1 MTQCTRHGVLE
12 EVDNALRTF
21 TRDDQTPAPGQI
33 WTNPDL
39 ARTYE
44 LLATGGRDAF
54 YKGAIARTID
64 GYMRRIGGWLAYEN
78 LAGHVG
84 EWVEPVSASYR
95 GYDVWELPPNTQGI
109 AALQMLNMLEG
120 FDLAAMGAGSAD
132 ALHVMIEAK
141 KLAYAD
147 RATFYTDPDFAESST
162 DWLVSKTYAEQRRR
176 LIRMDQASVL
186 MEPGAPPGSND
197 TVYLTVADG
206 EGMMVSLIQSNFFV
220 MGSGLV
226 PDHMGFM
233 LQNRGA
239 LFSLQDGH
247 ANIYAPRKRPFQ
259 TIIPG
264 FVTRDGDPLLSFGLM
279 GGAIQPQGHVQIVT
293 NIVDFG
299 MNVQAAGDAARWQ
312 HQGSGTT
319 DDPLKAP
326 GGTVS
331 VESGV
336 DQRVVEDLKARGH
349 RFASSPEL
357 KGYGGYQA
365 ILWDETLGVYR
376 AATEMRFDGSAAG
389 Y

>member
-1 MTQCTRHGVLE
+1 M
-12 EVDNALRTF
+12 
-21 TRDDQTPAPGQI
+21 
-33 WTNPDL
+33 
-39 ARTYE
+39 
-44 LLATGGRDAF
+44 
-54 YKGAIARTID
+54 
-64 GYMRRIGGWLAYEN
+64 
-78 LAGHVG
+78 G

-147 RATFYTDPDFAESST
+147 RGTFYTDPDFAESST

-226 PDHMGFM
+226 PDHLGFM

-239 LFSLQDGH
+239 LFSLEDGH

-264 FVTRDGDPLLSFGLM
+264 FVTRDGDPFLS
-279 GGAIQPQGHVQIVT
+279 
-293 NIVDFG
+293 
-299 MNVQAAGDAARWQ
+299 
-312 HQGSGTT
+312 
-319 DDPLKAP
+319 
-326 GGTVS
+326 
-331 VESGV
+331 
-336 DQRVVEDLKARGH
+336 
-349 RFASSPEL
+349 
-357 KGYGGYQA
+357 
-365 ILWDETLGVYR
+365 LG
-376 AATEMRFDGSAAG
+376 
-389 Y
+389 